1 MLSKGQQP
9 VIQKLPTLIEEAS
22 DLIRSL
28 GEGNERSIEALEE
41 LGDRLRQGR
50 FHLAVLGQFKR
61 GKSTFLNALLGETI
75 LPSAVVPLTAIPTF
89 ISHGERLRCSVFFL
103 EEKGPVEVS
112 PSGSEELKSFLA
124 TYVTEEGNPNNTM
137 GVERVEVFHPSEIL
151 GKGVV
156 LIDTP
161 GIGSTFRHNTEA
173 TLNFL
178 PQCDAA
184 VFLVSADPPI
194 TEVEVQFLKEV
205 KARVARL
212 FFILNKVDYLSEDDC
227 AHALGFLRKVLEE
240 QAGVEDNPPIFCISA
255 RRGLEAREIEDKDL
269 WENSG
274 LMDIERHLLEF
285 LASEKNQALGEAI
298 RKKSCD
304 IVGECLMRGR
314 LSLRTLQ
321 LPLEDLQN
329 RLDLFKVEIGE
340 AEIQRVAAADLLAG
354 DRKRMHAFLEGY
366 AEEIREKAR
375 EYLGG
380 LVQGVFDN
388 DPGAGQ
394 DEVKE
399 ALEEAIPGF
408 FEHQVGEAMDLFR
421 GRMTQTLRPHQQ
433 RADGLIES
441 IRKTAAELFEVPY
454 QAPESSDAFEMV
466 RQPYW
471 ITHKWSN
478 TFAPIQSGLAEKFMP
493 AEAWRK
499 QLARR
504 LLSQTEELVVP
515 NVENLRWAIF
525 QSIDQTF
532 LRFGSTLDRRLS
544 ETVEATHGAVRAALE
559 KRRVHSE
566 TVAEEAANTGAV
578 VEGLEEIRAE
588 LA

>member
-227 AHALGFLRKVLEE
+227 AHALGFLRKVLR
-240 QAGVEDNPPIFCISA
+240 S
-255 RRGLEAREIEDKDL
+255 RRGSRIIRPFSAFLPAG
-269 WENSG
+269 G
-274 LMDIERHLLEF
+274 LRH
-285 LASEKNQALGEAI
+285 
-298 RKKSCD
+298 
-304 IVGECLMRGR
+304 GR
-314 LSLRTLQ
+314 LKIWISG
-321 LPLEDLQN
+321 
-329 RLDLFKVEIGE
+329 K
-340 AEIQRVAAADLLAG
+340 AAG
-354 DRKRMHAFLEGY
+354 
-366 AEEIREKAR
+366 
-375 EYLGG
+375 
-380 LVQGVFDN
+380 
-388 DPGAGQ
+388 
-394 DEVKE
+394 
-399 ALEEAIPGF
+399 
-408 FEHQVGEAMDLFR
+408 
-421 GRMTQTLRPHQQ
+421 
-433 RADGLIES
+433 
-441 IRKTAAELFEVPY
+441 
-454 QAPESSDAFEMV
+454 
-466 RQPYW
+466 
-471 ITHKWSN
+471 
-478 TFAPIQSGLAEKFMP
+478 
-493 AEAWRK
+493 
-499 QLARR
+499 
-504 LLSQTEELVVP
+504 
-515 NVENLRWAIF
+515 
-525 QSIDQTF
+525 
-532 LRFGSTLDRRLS
+532 
-544 ETVEATHGAVRAALE
+544 
-559 KRRVHSE
+559 
-566 TVAEEAANTGAV
+566 
-578 VEGLEEIRAE
+578 
-588 LA
+588 

>member
-1 MLSKGQQP
+1 MVSREKQDLVQR
-9 VIQKLPTLIEEAS
+9 LPALIEEAS
-22 DLIRSL
+22 GLIGIL
-28 GEGNERSIEALEE
+28 GEGNAQLTGSLSDLGERLQ
-41 LGDRLRQGR
+41 QGR
-50 FHLAVLGQFKR
+50 IHLAVLGQFKR

-75 LPSAVVPLTAIPTF
+75 LPTAVIPLTAIPTF
-89 ISHGERLRCSVFFL
+89 ISHGEILRCSVFFS
-103 EEKGPVEVS
+103 EGKEPVEVS
-112 PSGSEELKSFLA
+112 PSGSEELRSFLA
-124 TYVTEEGNPNNTM
+124 TYVTEEGNPNNSL
-137 GVERVEVFHPSEIL
+137 GVERVEVFHPSAIL
-151 GKGVV
+151 AKGVV

-205 KARVARL
+205 KARMARL
-212 FFILNKVDYLSEDDC
+212 FFILNKVDYLTADEC
-227 AHALGFLRKVLEE
+227 EHALRFLKKVLEE
-240 QAGVEDNPPIFCISA
+240 QAGVEGDPPIFSISA
-255 RRGLEAREIEDKDL
+255 RRGLEARKKDDKAL
-269 WENSG
+269 WETSG
-274 LMDIERHLLEF
+274 LFEVERHLVDF
-285 LASEKNQALGEAI
+285 LASGKQEALGEAV
-298 RKKSCD
+298 RKKAGD

-314 LSLRTLQ
+314 LALRTLQ
-321 LPLEDLQN
+321 LPLEDLQQ
-329 RLDLFKVEIGE
+329 RLDLFEKKIRE
-340 AEIQRVAAADLLAG
+340 AESQRIAAEDLLAG
-354 DRKRMHAFLEGY
+354 DRKRMHAFLEEHAG
-366 AEEIREKAR
+366 ELRKKAR
-375 EYLGG
+375 GYLNGI
-380 LVQGVFDN
+380 VQGVFEN

-394 DEVKE
+394 DEARE
-399 ALEEAIPGF
+399 ALAEAIPGF
-408 FEHQVGEAMDLFR
+408 FEHQVGETMELFR
-421 GRMTQTLRPHQQ
+421 DRMAQTLRPHQQ

-454 QAPESSDAFEMV
+454 QAPESGDAFEMV

-493 AEAWRK
+493 AEARRK

-504 LLSQTEELVVP
+504 LLAQTEELVVP

-532 LRFGSTLDRRLS
+532 LRFGSTLERRLL

-566 TVAEEAANTGAV
+566 TVAEEADRIGAA
-578 VEGLEEIRAE
+578 VEGLEELRSE
-588 LA
+588 LG